1 MARTATLGFLGDI
14 RAHRIIGISV
24 FDVSLGKQRVL
35 PRFLAV
41 ARREVGVGSCFVC
54 FGGAVAGTLGWLKLR
69 RWGDLGPPC
78 YRELCFGCARS
89 RQLWLWAA
97 TGLEAALRCCFFG
110 FWVVFVSTSGGQ
122 TSDGRVSLG
131 KTQAHRI
138 IGIGNS
144 TFRKPRGS
152 TSDLLLL
159 IRVFRDRFCATG
171 VAKIQRMGHL
181 DQKPRL
187 NPEPQTVNHEP

>member
-1 MARTATLGFLGDI
+1 MAA
-14 RAHRIIGISV
+14 
-24 FDVSLGKQRVL
+24 
-35 PRFLAV
+35 
-41 ARREVGVGSCFVC
+41 ARWEVGVGSCFVC
-54 FGGAVAGTLGWLKLR
+54 FGSAVAGTLGWPKLR

-78 YRELCFGCARS
+78 YGDLCFGGARS
-89 RQLWLWAA
+89 RQLRLWAA
-97 TGLEAALRCCFFG
+97 AGLEAALRCCFFG

-144 TFRKPRGS
+144 MFVRKPRCS

-159 IRVFRDRFCATG
+159 IRVFRDRFCAPG

-181 DQKPRL
+181 DHKPQL
-187 NPEPQTVNHEP
+187 NPKPQTVNHEP